1 MKKAL
6 ALILSLLFIM
16 PSVLADTDSSNQ
28 MRDVLLK
35 VKERISIPEELTEFE
50 NSLSGYEGK
59 SIFNFDWHD
68 EKYEKSINV
77 SADEKGRIISYNN
90 YTSKISDKKLADISK
105 KEIISFA
112 DTFLEKVLPDMYTD
126 ASDTLV
132 LDEKSYRAGGSL
144 RYYFTYN
151 RCKNKV
157 PVNNNAVSVSV
168 AIDENGQLMMRS
180 MSANIDYDASFV
192 QKSGEVDALTEKY
205 KKAFP
210 MELVYKNEYN
220 PDWKAKGEPRMFP
233 VLIYRHKD
241 NEAGYIS
248 VESGETITEDTE
260 NNLFRDESAEDSVMG
275 SLNNKNESFTEK
287 ELAEITAVGKL
298 LSREEIEKK
307 IKALPYISFPKN
319 LSLESSRL
327 SKNDEDKYLYSF
339 HYSNKD
345 DEKYSYMSIT
355 ADAKD
360 GKLINYYCSTKY
372 REKDEVSLTEN
383 EKASAQ
389 KKTEEFLKAAA
400 GEDFKN
406 TVLSESTEKNGYI
419 NSYYYRTVNNV
430 KHADNG
436 ISLGFDAKNSVV
448 TSFTLSFTGGEFE
461 NPEQAIGAESAYEKL
476 LEYSPVVRRFVKS
489 GGSYKECVTLEKLG
503 VTLDAITGEITNKN
517 QDENPSFSYND
528 IKDHWAEKAANA
540 LSEIQVG
547 FEGESLNPDSDV
559 TQEDYLRLTA
569 SGIYGNYYHTYS
581 QEELYKALIRE
592 KIISED
598 EKAPSTP
605 IKREDAFVY
614 MIRMINLEK
623 VAQLQN
629 IYKVDF
635 ADGNL
640 LSEGKI
646 GYCAILSGLGVLT
659 GDGGYLRPNDSLSRG
674 EAIAM
679 LYRYLLSV

>member
-1 MKKAL
+1 MKKVI

-16 PSVLADTDSSNQ
+16 PAAFADTDFSNQ
-28 MRDVLLK
+28 MSEALLK
-35 VKERISIPEELTEFE
+35 VKEKIEIPSELTEFE
-50 NSLSGYEGK
+50 SNISDYK
-59 SIFNFDWHD
+59 SKITYNFDWHD

-77 SADEKGRIISYNN
+77 SADENGRILNYNN
-90 YTSKISDKKLADISK
+90 HTLKSSDKKLTDIPK

-112 DTFLEKVLPDMYTD
+112 DTFLKKVLPDMYTD
-126 ASDTLV
+126 ASDKLV

-151 RCKNKV
+151 RCKNMV

-220 PDWKAKGEPRMFP
+220 SDWKAKGEPRMLP

-241 NEAGYIS
+241 NEAGYIC
-248 VESGETITEDTE
+248 VESGEIALEDTE

-275 SLNNKNESFTEK
+275 SLNNKNEAFTEK
-287 ELAEITAVGKL
+287 ELAEITAVGNL
-298 LSREEIEKK
+298 LSREEIENK
-307 IKALPYISFPKN
+307 IKALPYVSFPKN

-327 SKNDEDKYLYSF
+327 SKNDEDRYLYSF

-345 DEKYSYMSIT
+345 DEKHSYMSIT

-360 GKLINYYCSTKY
+360 GKLINYYCSTEY
-372 REKDEVSLTEN
+372 SGKDETSLTEK

-389 KKTEEFLKAAA
+389 KKTEEFLKEAA

-406 TVLSESTEKNGYI
+406 TILSESSENNGYV

-430 KHADNG
+430 KHTDNG
-436 ISLGFDAKNSVV
+436 ISVGFDGKNGTVISY
-448 TSFTLSFTGGEFE
+448 SLSFTGGEFKD
-461 NPEQAIGAESAYEKL
+461 PAQAIGEEAAYKKL
-476 LEYSPVVRRFVKS
+476 LFYSPIVRCYVKT
-489 GGSYKECVTLEKLG
+489 GGSYKECVTLEKTG
-503 VTLDAITGEITNKN
+503 VTLDAITGEILNKN
-517 QDENPSFSYND
+517 QDENISFSYDD
-528 IKDHWAEKAANA
+528 IKGHWVEKAAVA

-547 FEGESLNPDSDV
+547 FEGAALNPDSDV
-559 TQEDYLRLTA
+559 TQEDFLRLIA

-581 QEELYKALIRE
+581 QDDLYEALIRE
-592 KIISED
+592 KVISED
-598 EKAPSTP
+598 EKAPSSQV
-605 IKREDAFVY
+605 KREDAFVY
-614 MIRMINLEK
+614 IIRMINLEK
-623 VAQLQN
+623 VAELKD

-635 ADGNL
+635 ADGKL
-640 LSEGKI
+640 LSEGKV
-646 GYCAILSGLGVLT
+646 GYSAILSGLGVIT
-659 GDGGYLRPNDSLSRG
+659 GDGGYLRPQSNLTRA

>member
-1 MKKAL
+1 MKKVI

-16 PSVLADTDSSNQ
+16 PAALAGKDFSNQ
-28 MRDVLLK
+28 MSEALLK
-35 VKERISIPEELTEFE
+35 VKEKIEIPSELTEFE
-50 NSLSGYEGK
+50 SNISDYK
-59 SIFNFDWHD
+59 SKITYNFDWHD

-77 SADEKGRIISYNN
+77 SADEKGRILNYNN
-90 YTSKISDKKLADISK
+90 HTQKISDKKLTDISK

-112 DTFLEKVLPDMYTD
+112 DTFLKKVLPDMYTD

-144 RYYFTYN
+144 RYYFTYD
-151 RCKNKV
+151 RCKNTV
-157 PVNNNAVSVSV
+157 PVNNNDVSVSV
-168 AIDENGQLMMRS
+168 AIDENGQPMMRS
-180 MSANIDYDASFV
+180 MSANIDYEASFV
-192 QKSGEVDALTEKY
+192 QKSSEVDALTEKY

-210 MELVYKNEYN
+210 LELVYKNEYN
-220 PDWKAKGEPRMFP
+220 PDWKAKGEPRMLP

-241 NEAGYIS
+241 NEAGYIC
-248 VESGETITEDTE
+248 VESGEIALEDTE

-275 SLNNKNESFTEK
+275 SLNNKNEAFTEK
-287 ELAEITAVGKL
+287 ELAEITAVGNL
-298 LSREEIEKK
+298 LSREKIENK
-307 IKALPYISFPKN
+307 IKALPYVSFPKN

-327 SKNDEDKYLYSF
+327 YKNDEERYLYSF

-360 GKLINYYCSTKY
+360 GKLINYYCSTEY
-372 REKDEVSLTEN
+372 SRKDEASLTEK

-389 KKTEEFLKAAA
+389 KKTEEFLKVAA

-406 TVLSESTEKNGYI
+406 TILSENSENNGYV
-419 NSYYYRTVNNV
+419 NFYYYRTVNNV

-436 ISLGFDAKNSVV
+436 ISVGFDGKNGTVISY
-448 TSFTLSFTGGEFE
+448 SLSFTGGEFKD
-461 NPEQAIGAESAYEKL
+461 PAQAIGEEAAYEKL

-489 GGSYKECVTLEKLG
+489 GGSYKECVTLEKFG
-503 VTLDAITGEITNKN
+503 VTLDAITGEILNKN
-517 QDENPSFSYND
+517 QDENISFSYDD
-528 IKDHWAEKAANA
+528 IKDHWVEKAANA
-540 LSEIQVG
+540 LSEIQIG
-547 FEGESLNPDSDV
+547 FEGESLKPDSDV
-559 TQEDYLRLTA
+559 TQEEFLRLIA

-581 QEELYKALIRE
+581 QEELYEALIRE

-598 EKAPSTP
+598 EKSPSSQV
-605 IKREDAFVY
+605 KRENAFVY
-614 MIRMINLEK
+614 IIRMINLEK
-623 VAQLQN
+623 VAKLED

-640 LSEGKI
+640 LSKGKI
-646 GYCAILSGLGVLT
+646 GYCAILSGFGVIT
-659 GDGGYLRPNDSLSRG
+659 GDGGYLRPQSNLTRA

-679 LYRYLLSV
+679 LYRYLLSI